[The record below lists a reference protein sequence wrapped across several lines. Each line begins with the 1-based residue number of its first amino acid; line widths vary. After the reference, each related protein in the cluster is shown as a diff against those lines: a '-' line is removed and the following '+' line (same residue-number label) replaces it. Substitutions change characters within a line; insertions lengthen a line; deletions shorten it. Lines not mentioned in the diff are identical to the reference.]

1 MTADGPAGPVR
12 CVLEEPWHPSYPHVF
27 AQGGEI
33 RKIPVRRLVPGTPP
47 SQGDRLLWGGPDRR
61 VRMTAS
67 LTIACP
73 RQPA

>member
-33 RKIPVRRLVPGTPP
+33 RKIPVRRLVPGMPP
-47 SQGDRLLWGGPDRR
+47 SQGGAGFSGAGP
-61 VRMTAS
+61 TG
-67 LTIACP
+67 AC
-73 RQPA
+73 A